1 MEKSTKLIIAA
12 IGLGGLGYFL
22 YKRGLFSKTTTTEV
36 AKDVKK
42 VDDVVKK
49 VEDIVGG
56 LVKDV
61 VDTGKKTAV
70 EPATKPCEVTYH
82 NCTRNPR
89 KEIIQIPYDDENCDT
104 PMRFGGYQ
112 PEEPPCAPPPEER
125 KKPYEPIGFRDNTY
139 YDQPNRI
146 DYTSGKY
153 NQEVPE
159 SYMERDIVNAR
170 FNQYLYA

>member
-36 AKDVKK
+36 TKDVKK

-49 VEDIVGG
+49 VEDA
-56 LVKDV
+56 VKTI

-70 EPATKPCEVTYH
+70 EPATKPCEVIKW
-82 NCTRNPR
+82 NCGSNPR
-89 KEIIQIPYDDENCDT
+89 ETIQIPYDANCND
-104 PMRFGGYQ
+104 YQ
-112 PEEPPCAPPPEER
+112 YEMPPCAPPR
-125 KKPYEPIGFRDNTY
+125 GGDDIFIKPYEPIVFRDNTY
-139 YDQPNRI
+139 YDQPTRI

-153 NQEVPE
+153 NQEVPD
-159 SYMERDIVNAR
+159 SYMGRDIVNAR

>member
-12 IGLGGLGYFL
+12 VGLGGLGYFL
-22 YKRGLFSKTTTTEV
+22 YKKGLFSKTTTTEIT
-36 AKDVKK
+36 KDVKK

-49 VEDIVGG
+49 VEDV
-56 LVKDV
+56 VKEV

-70 EPATKPCEVTYH
+70 EPATKPCEVIKW
-82 NCTRNPR
+82 NCGSNPR
-89 KEIIQIPYDDENCDT
+89 ETIQIPYDANCSDYEYE
-104 PMRFGGYQ
+104 M
-112 PEEPPCAPPPEER
+112 PPCAPPDEM
-125 KKPYEPIGFRDNTY
+125 PYKPIGFRDNTY

-159 SYMERDIVNAR
+159 SYMGRDIVNAR

>member
-1 MEKSTKLIIAA
+1 MKKSTKLIIAA

-22 YKRGLFSKTTTTEV
+22 YKKGLFAKTTTTEV

-49 VEDIVGG
+49 VEDIV
-56 LVKDV
+56 KDV

-70 EPATKPCEVTYH
+70 ELTKECVQVGYDCTTNTY
-82 NCTRNPR
+82 NT
-89 KEIIQIPYDDENCDT
+89 IQIPIDADCND
-104 PMRFGGYQ
+104 YQ
-112 PEEPPCAPPPEER
+112 PAMPPCAPRGGGPGGGEDFI
-125 KKPYEPIGFRDNTY
+125 KLYEPIGFRDNTY
-139 YDQPNRI
+139 YDQPTRI

-153 NQEVPE
+153 NQDVYTD
-159 SYMERDIVNAR
+159 YMVKDISNAR